1 MSSFRYA
8 ILGAGMQGPAVAY
21 DLARFGN
28 AEVIYLADIDLE
40 RATQKAEWVN
50 QLLNQQVVFPKKV
63 DAQDRKQVLEF
74 FEGTDV
80 IISAVPW
87 QMNMRLIQY
96 ALEAKRSFI
105 DLGNDPEWFWFEFRK
120 HDEEAKKAG
129 IALVPDCGLAP
140 GMVNHLGLYCMEKMD
155 TCHEIRLRCGG
166 LPQNPIPPLG
176 YKLVFNMIGVIS
188 EYTGEALVLK
198 DGKPAYVPTMDDVEC
213 LEIEGLGL
221 LEAAPTS
228 GGTSTAPY
236 TLEGKV
242 CEYDYKTLRYPGH
255 WDTMRALRDLGF
267 FDEEPIKIGD
277 AFISPRQFTATV
289 IPPKIDFPEEKDLI
303 VVYAYGSGMK
313 DGAPY
318 EISVQFIDYHDDET
332 GFTAM
337 ERCTGFAAS
346 IIAIG
351 VANGTVPRGT
361 VPYEQTMSGHAF
373 VKEFLK
379 RGFNLRETVSHALKT
394 E

>member
-50 QLLNQQVVFPKKV
+50 QLLQKQIVFPRRV
-63 DAQDRKQVLEF
+63 DARDEKQVLDYFSEA
-74 FEGTDV
+74 DV
-80 IISAVPW
+80 VISAVPW
-87 QMNMRLIQY
+87 QMNMRLIQL
-96 ALEAKRSFI
+96 ALDAKRSFI
-105 DLGNDPEWFWFEFRK
+105 DMGNDPEWFWYEFRK
-120 HDEEAKKAG
+120 RDEEAKEAG

-166 LPQNPIPPLG
+166 LPQRPVGPLG

-188 EYTGEALVLK
+188 EYTGEALVLRE
-198 DGKPAYVPTMDDVEC
+198 GKPTYVPTLEDIEY
-213 LEIEGLGL
+213 LEIEELGL

-236 TLEGKV
+236 TLAGKV
-242 CEYDYKTLRYPGH
+242 QEYDYKTLRYPGH
-255 WDTMRALRDLGF
+255 WDIMRALRDLGF
-267 FDEEPIKIGD
+267 FDEEPIKVEGHPVI
-277 AFISPRQFTATV
+277 PRQFTATV
-289 IPPKIDFPEEKDLI
+289 IPPKIDFPEEKDL
-303 VVYAYGSGMK
+303 VVVWVYASGEK
-313 DGAPY
+313 NGAPY
-318 EISVQFIDYHDDET
+318 EISVQYIDYHDDET

-337 ERCTGFAAS
+337 ERCTGFSAS

-351 VANGTVPRGT
+351 VANGTVPRGI
-361 VPYEQTMSGHAF
+361 VPYEQSMSGHVF
-373 VKEFLK
+373 VREFLK
-379 RGFNLRETVSHALKT
+379 RGFVLRETVSHT
-394 E
+394 VQP

>member
-50 QLLNQQVVFPKKV
+50 QLLQKQIVFPRRV
-63 DAQDRKQVLEF
+63 DARDEKQVLDYFSEA
-74 FEGTDV
+74 DV
-80 IISAVPW
+80 VISAVPW
-87 QMNMRLIQY
+87 QMNMRLIQL
-96 ALEAKRSFI
+96 ALDAKRSFI
-105 DLGNDPEWFWFEFRK
+105 DMGNDPEWFWYEFRK
-120 HDEEAKKAG
+120 RDEEAKEAG

-166 LPQNPIPPLG
+166 LPQRPVGPLG

-188 EYTGEALVLK
+188 EYTGEALVLRE
-198 DGKPAYVPTMDDVEC
+198 GKPTYVPTLEDIEY
-213 LEIEGLGL
+213 LEIEELGL

-236 TLEGKV
+236 TLAGKV
-242 CEYDYKTLRYPGH
+242 QEYDYKTLRYPGH
-255 WDTMRALRDLGF
+255 WDIMRALRDLGF
-267 FDEEPIKIGD
+267 FDEEPIKVEGHPVI
-277 AFISPRQFTATV
+277 PRQFTATV
-289 IPPKIDFPEEKDLI
+289 IPPKIDFPEEKDL
-303 VVYAYGSGMK
+303 VVVWVYASGEK
-313 DGAPY
+313 NGTPY
-318 EISVQFIDYHDDET
+318 EISVQYIDYHDDET

-337 ERCTGFAAS
+337 ERCTGFSAS

-351 VANGTVPRGT
+351 VANGTVPRGI
-361 VPYEQTMSGHAF
+361 VPYEQSMSGHVF
-373 VKEFLK
+373 VREFLK
-379 RGFNLRETVSHALKT
+379 RGFVLRETVSHT
-394 E
+394 VQP

>member
-1 MSSFRYA
+1 MATFRYA

-28 AEVIYLADIDLE
+28 AEAIYLADIDLE

-50 QLLNQQVVFPKKV
+50 QLLQREVVLPKKV
-63 DAQDRKQVLEF
+63 DARDENQVRCY
-74 FEGTDV
+74 FENADV
-80 IISAVPW
+80 VISAVPW
-87 QMNMRLIQY
+87 QMNMRLSQI
-96 ALEAKRSFI
+96 ALDVKRSFI
-105 DLGNDPEWFWFEFRK
+105 DMGNDPEWFWFEFRK
-120 HDEEAKKAG
+120 RDEEAKAAG

-140 GMVNHLGLYCMEKMD
+140 GMVNHLGLYCLEKMD

-166 LPQNPIPPLG
+166 LPQHPVGPIG

-188 EYTGEALVLK
+188 EYTGEALVLHE
-198 DGKPAYVPTMDDVEC
+198 GKPTYVPTLEDIEC

-221 LEAAPTS
+221 MEAAPTS

-236 TLEGKV
+236 TLAGKV
-242 CEYDYKTLRYPGH
+242 QEYDYKTLRYPGH

-267 FDEEPIKIGD
+267 FDEEPVLIDGHPVV
-277 AFISPRQFTATV
+277 PRQLSATV
-289 IPPKIDFPEEKDLI
+289 IPSKIDFPDEKDL
-303 VVYAYGSGMK
+303 VVVWTYASGEK

-318 EISVQFIDYHDDET
+318 KMSVHYIAYHDDET

-337 ERCTGFAAS
+337 ERCTGFSAS

-351 VANGTVPRGT
+351 VANGVVPRG
-361 VPYEQTMSGHAF
+361 VIPYEQSMSGHAF
-373 VKEFLK
+373 VSEFVK
-379 RGFNLRETVSHALKT
+379 RGFVLRETISHTVKP
-394 E
+394 